1 VSLSTFYIYDKANMG
16 KPDRGMLLAR
26 GGCGHGGGAARHAAA
41 TLQGLCARLQRRRL
55 RRLRPGILLAA
66 RDRRKNLR
74 DSEGCF

>member
-1 VSLSTFYIYDKANMG
+1 VSLSTFCIYDKANM
-16 KPDRGMLLAR
+16 
-26 GGCGHGGGAARHAAA
+26 GGGAARHAAA